1 MAHSRCVLAVRHL
14 RTILSLVLTNS
25 EVRKL
30 LSDFSLIGRDL
41 LARGASK
48 AADSLRPDQEALA
61 HVDETAPQ
69 DQFVTEG
76 GRKVGPTETPVPEAK
91 VLGVDHTVA
100 QHPKDDL
107 GTGATVKTANGE
119 VKSGQQMYEEGR
131 SQAQGVKANGVGAAQ
146 EQIDDIQQCGSSIPL
161 STPCL
166 LTTVLVTG
174 KSMAMILKLRSEA

>member
-1 MAHSRCVLAVRHL
+1 LCVLAVRHL

-48 AADSLRPDQEALA
+48 ATDSLRPDQEALA

-69 DQFVTEG
+69 DQFITEG

-91 VLGVDHTVA
+91 VPGVDHTVA

-146 EQIDDIQQCGSSIPL
+146 EQIDDIQQYGFRSLL
-161 STPCL
+161 STPWL

-174 KSMAMILKLRSEA
+174 KSMATILKLRSEA